1 MRSRR
6 GFTLLEALVATTIM
20 GIAVTMLLSNIA
32 TSLRTASR
40 VTEADRAALLARRK
54 VNELLLNPMLPKAQ
68 IIEGTFTELD
78 GAEGLKGGWRAQLLP
93 FESLQGTTPGSPILE
108 RLEFEA
114 WWMSGSRRRTFAL
127 EAYRQSTIP
136 LAFGPGGLR

>member
-68 IIEGTFTELD
+68 VIEGKFTELD
-78 GAEGLKGGWRAQLLP
+78 GAEGLQGGWRAQLLP

-114 WWMSGSRRRTFAL
+114 WWMSGSRRRTFTL
-127 EAYRQSTIP
+127 EAYRQGTIP

>member
-1 MRSRR
+1 VRSRR

-54 VNELLLNPMLPKAQ
+54 VNELLLNPLLPKGR
-68 IIEGTFTELD
+68 IVEGRFTELD
-78 GAEGLKGGWRAQLLP
+78 GAADLQGGWRAQLLP
-93 FESLQGTTPGSPILE
+93 FESLQGNTPGSPILE

-127 EAYRQSTIP
+127 EAYRQGTIP